1 MKFELKVCA
10 PVKKNIK
17 WLWFTPVVIFILISL
32 LSVSDLQQQKQYDFT
47 RPDAY
52 YVLPDTL
59 HEISGLTDI
68 DDGRIGC
75 VQDEKGMIF
84 IYNLYQSR
92 IESRY
97 TFYLDGD
104 YEGITLVNDDMYVLR
119 SNGTLFRIKYF
130 MRGRPV
136 VDSFATH
143 IKNTDNEGLCYD
155 AQHNRLLIASKN
167 RLNHLPELKD
177 KRFVYSFD
185 LEKMQTNE
193 EPFMVIDVNAIE
205 KAMSAQNIDPGQRT
219 KKNGQ
224 TISKKIKFMP
234 SSIAIHPV
242 TGQYYLMSAV
252 DHLLVVLD
260 EKTQVKKV
268 VKFNENLFPKPEG
281 ITFFTNG
288 DLFIANEGKDLKPN
302 LLRFNYKP

>member
-1 MKFELKVCA
+1 MKYLLII
-10 PVKKNIK
+10 PV
-17 WLWFTPVVIFILISL
+17 LLVLVALRHPQTPSP
-32 LSVSDLQQQKQYDFT
+32 YDFNH
-47 RPDAY
+47 PNAHY
-52 YVLPDTL
+52 ILPDTL
-59 HEISGLTDI
+59 HEISGLTDV

-119 SNGTLFRIKYF
+119 SNGTLFRIQHF
-130 MRGRPV
+130 MRGKPQ

-143 IKNTDNEGLCYD
+143 IENTDNEGLCYD
-155 AQHNRLLIASKN
+155 VQRNCLLIASKN
-167 RLNHLPELKD
+167 RLNHLPELKN
-177 KRFVYSFD
+177 KRFVYAFD
-185 LEKMQTNE
+185 LEKMKTLE
-193 EPFMVIDVNAIE
+193 EPFMVIDINEVE
-205 KAMSAQNIDPGQRT
+205 KAMLTLGIDPGNRT

-224 TISKKIKFMP
+224 TVSKKIKFMP

-242 TGQYYLMSAV
+242 TGEYYLMSAA
-252 DHLLVVLD
+252 DHLLVVFN
-260 EKTQVKKV
+260 EKSEVKKV
-268 VKFNENLFPKPEG
+268 VKFNETLFPKPEG

-302 LLRFNYKP
+302 LLRFNYQP